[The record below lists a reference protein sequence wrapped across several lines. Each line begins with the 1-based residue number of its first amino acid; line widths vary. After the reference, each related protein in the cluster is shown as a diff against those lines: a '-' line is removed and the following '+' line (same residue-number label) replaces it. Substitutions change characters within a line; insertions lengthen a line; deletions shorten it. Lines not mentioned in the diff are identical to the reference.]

1 MKIAALCAIPL
12 LALSVALWP
21 SAASAQAKAK
31 AKNQMLPNGVVKS
44 VSGTTLVVTALG
56 KDTTFTVNPRTKVVG
71 KGVGTKS
78 AAKEGKP
85 TVVDLVKEG
94 DRVTVTY
101 QDIGGTLHASTI
113 EVASRNA
120 TK

>member
-1 MKIAALCAIPL
+1 MRLATLLAIPL

-21 SAASAQAKAK
+21 SPASAQAK
-31 AKNQMLPNGVVKS
+31 AKNQMLPNGTVKS
-44 VSGTTLVVTALG
+44 VSGTSVVVTALG
-56 KDTTFTVNPRTKVVG
+56 KDTTFAVDAKTRVVG

-78 AAKEGKP
+78 AAKGGKP
-85 TVVDLVKEG
+85 TIVDLLKEG

-101 QDIGGTLHASTI
+101 QETGGTMHASTI
-113 EVASRNA
+113 QVASRNA

>member
-1 MKIAALCAIPL
+1 MRIATLFAIPL

-31 AKNQMLPNGVVKS
+31 NQMLPNGIVKS
-44 VSGTTLVVTALG
+44 VSGTILIVTALG
-56 KDTTFTVNPRTKVVG
+56 KDTTFAVDAKTRVVG

-78 AAKEGKP
+78 AAKGGKP
-85 TVVDLVKEG
+85 TIVDLLKEG

-101 QDIGGTLHASTI
+101 QDMGGTMHASTI
-113 EVASRNA
+113 DVASRSA

>member
-31 AKNQMLPNGVVKS
+31 AKNQMLPNGIVKS

-56 KDTTFTVNPRTKVVG
+56 KDTTFTVNPRTRVVG

-101 QDIGGTLHASTI
+101 QDIGGTLQASTI

>member
-1 MKIAALCAIPL
+1 MRIAALFATPL

-31 AKNQMLPNGVVKS
+31 NQMLPNGTVKS
-44 VSGTTLVVTALG
+44 VSGTSVVVTALG
-56 KDTTFTVNPRTKVVG
+56 KDTTFAVDARTKVVG

-78 AAKEGKP
+78 AAKGGKP
-85 TVVDLVKEG
+85 TIVDLLKEG

-101 QDIGGTLHASTI
+101 QDTGGTMHASTI
-113 EVASRNA
+113 EVASKST

>member
-1 MKIAALCAIPL
+1 MRIATLFAIPL

-31 AKNQMLPNGVVKS
+31 NQMLPNGTVKS
-44 VSGTTLVVTALG
+44 VSGTSLVVTALG
-56 KDTTFTVNPRTKVVG
+56 KDTTFAVDAKTKVIG

-78 AAKEGKP
+78 AAKSGKP
-85 TVVDLVKEG
+85 TIVDLLKEG

-101 QDIGGTLHASTI
+101 RDMGGTMHASTI
-113 EVASRNA
+113 EVASRSA